1 MQHTKCHTD
10 VESVELPLF
19 FSVEP
24 QTTAAI
30 MVCLKGHVWNIVT
43 VFHIIHLCIV
53 FYNLIYVSH
62 VLFGLHMLILSDI
75 K

>member
-30 MVCLKGHVWNIVT
+30 MVRLKGHVWNIV
-43 VFHIIHLCIV
+43 VFHVIDNTFQLHLC
-53 FYNLIYVSH
+53 
-62 VLFGLHMLILSDI
+62 
-75 K
+75 